1 MARSPR
7 RELVLGHGRVFVD
20 VPRLMGDDE
29 LVAVFEDFI
38 AEVHGGLAERVQARR
53 EAAANAPKAPAEPP
67 EPPKGSPL
75 PAHSGEGDQ
84 AIRSNVIVVS
94 GSSR

>member
-1 MARSPR
+1 MAPSPNR
-7 RELVLGHGRVFVD
+7 RKLVLDHGRVYVE
-20 VPRLMGDDE
+20 VPRLMTDDE

-38 AEVHGGLAERVQARR
+38 AEVHGRVAERAQATR

-75 PAHSGEGDQ
+75 PPH
-84 AIRSNVIVVS
+84 RYPKK
-94 GSSR
+94 RR